1 MVDDSELEMGDGPE
15 KEVVNGPEEDVAVV
29 DGKELDMVV
38 VVDCLEEVI
47 NGLD

>member
-38 VVDCLEEVI
+38 EVYCLEEVI